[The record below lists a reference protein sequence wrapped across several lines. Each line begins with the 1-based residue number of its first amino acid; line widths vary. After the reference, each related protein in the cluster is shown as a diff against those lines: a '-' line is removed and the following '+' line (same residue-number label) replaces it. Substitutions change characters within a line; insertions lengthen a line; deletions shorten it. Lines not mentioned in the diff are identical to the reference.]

1 MAAPAP
7 PRNLTMDEWKAE
19 MAFQVLCILRRAGR
33 DDPLLMHNC
42 YFDALLAEVEG
53 DFQRAFARSHD

>member
-1 MAAPAP
+1 MDAKQ
-7 PRNLTMDEWKAE
+7 RNLTVDEWKAE

-42 YFDALLAEVEG
+42 YFDALVDEVQS
-53 DFQRAFARSHD
+53 DFNAAFRRSHD

>member
-1 MAAPAP
+1 MEAP

-19 MAFQVLCILRRAGR
+19 MAFQVLCILRRAHR

-42 YFDALLAEVEG
+42 YFDALLEEVQS
-53 DFQRAFARSHD
+53 DFNTAFLRATS

>member
-1 MAAPAP
+1 
-7 PRNLTMDEWKAE
+7 MDEWKAE

-53 DFQRAFARSHD
+53 DFQTAFARSQD